1 MTEEVEADST
11 GTTEAASDEGFD
23 LAADLEAPAASNPT
37 ESSAAASGAGTTDF
51 DPNTVDFGKAD
62 PESLPAP
69 YREAQT
75 WAKNRERE
83 LQGDYTR
90 KSQENA
96 DYRRQLEQVQV
107 QLAAQQ
113 QNATSPTAT
122 ADPLEGLRRR
132 LGEDAGA
139 VDVVQDIVKAING
152 NKQEATSAEV
162 AQLKSAMATMAQH
175 FVSNQSAGLN
185 QQVVEAREAYG
196 ASLDSY
202 AHQIKA
208 LINVPNPVTN
218 QAYTVTEAYELL
230 SGKAASKSQELQKTD
245 RQFRSD
251 ASQRT
256 ALAGA
261 VGAANTDGGDL
272 SAAQLTAGLKQ
283 LGFE

>member
-1 MTEEVEADST
+1 MAEEVEADST
-11 GTTEAASDEGFD
+11 GTTDAASDEGFD
-23 LAADLEAPAASNPT
+23 LAADLEAPSASNPT
-37 ESSAAASGAGTTDF
+37 ESSAAVSGAGTTDF

-96 DYRRQLEQVQV
+96 DYRRQLEQAQV
-107 QLAAQQ
+107 QLARQN
-113 QNATSPTAT
+113 QNAPPPT
-122 ADPLEGLRRR
+122 DPLEDLRRR
-132 LGEDAGA
+132 LGDDAPA
-139 VDVVQDIVKAING
+139 IDVVQDIIKAVNG
-152 NKQEATSAEV
+152 NKQETTSAEV

-196 ASLDSY
+196 DSLDSY

-208 LINVPNPVTN
+208 LINVPNPVTS